1 MALSTEQKIN
11 KLEDRIDESM
21 IGSRRIFICDAI
33 DNNIAKETILKLW
46 FLEKSDPGKPI
57 LVIINSPGGSTD
69 AGFAI
74 WDQAKMISSP
84 IITLITGLAASMG
97 SVLSL
102 MADKGHR
109 YATPNTRIMIHQ
121 PSIHGYIQGQATDL
135 EIQAKEILKLR
146 KHLVK
151 LYSDSTGQS
160 EEKIEENFD
169 RDNWM
174 SVDEAIKFGLL
185 DKVVASYNEIK

>member
-1 MALSTEQKIN
+1 MAVATEPQTN
-11 KLEDRIDESM
+11 KLDDKIDASM
-21 IGSRRIFICDAI
+21 ISSRRVFICDAI
-33 DNNIAKETILKLW
+33 DNNIAKETIRKFW
-46 FLEKSDPGKPI
+46 FLEEKDPGKPI
-57 LVIINSPGGSTD
+57 LVVINSPGGSTD

-146 KHLVK
+146 KNLVK
-151 LYSDSTGQS
+151 LYSDATGQS
-160 EEKIEENFD
+160 EKVIEENFD

-174 SVDEAIKFGLL
+174 SVEEGIKFGLL
-185 DKVVASYNEIK
+185 DKVVNSYNEIQ